1 MDAAA
6 EAEQSSS
13 AAIISHAS
21 RLSHV
26 AQLAELMARGGE
38 REDALRSLLD
48 VVDELRPELAA
59 LARSLPPE

>member
-6 EAEQSSS
+6 ETEQSPT
-13 AAIISHAS
+13 AVIAHAS